1 MKNYGFILAGTMA
14 FVFLIS
20 CSTQKAKDLN
30 TTMKYDIERIEY
42 FTSACFGPCP
52 MFKME
57 INKDRTAV
65 YNAIRFNFSKEFDAP
80 HPEGTFTGKVK
91 EEDYNLIVQK
101 LNDIDFP
108 MLEDRYR
115 VPYTDAQTGNLKIIY
130 DGGKEK
136 VITDYGMRGTPE
148 LEEIYQLFL
157 DLRTSQ
163 DWKRSE

>member
-1 MKNYGFILAGTMA
+1 MKNYRFILAGMMA

-20 CSTQKAKDLN
+20 CSTQKATD
-30 TTMKYDIERIEY
+30 TTTSMKYDIERIEY
-42 FTSACFGPCP
+42 FTSACFGMCP
-52 MFKME
+52 QFKME

-65 YNAIRFNFSKEFDAP
+65 YEAVRFNFKQDFEAP
-80 HPEGTFTGKVK
+80 YPEGTFTSKISK
-91 EEDYNLIVQK
+91 QDYDSLIQK
-101 LNDIDFP
+101 LNSMDFP

-148 LEEIYQLFL
+148 LEDIYELFL
-157 DLRTSQ
+157 DLRTNQ
-163 DWKRSE
+163 DWRRVE